1 VAPACVLGVVQAA
14 EGRIRVNRRSPGPDL
29 AAIARA
35 ASREA
40 GGVPVGMLGD
50 YLPAAADAAA
60 SGRRLTATELAG
72 YARSGEQAALS
83 GVALRGLVD
92 LFLSATWRLWRELP
106 VGTSLGA
113 ARAAGLAVL
122 RAADDAV
129 AAAAEGFERALL
141 TVARREEAERRD
153 FFDYLLSG
161 RGRVGDLLVRGDQ
174 LGLRL
179 AGPHQV
185 VVAGPASAGTTV
197 SPAGVEVEAVVAD
210 AAAPSPSLVATRGGQ
225 VVAIVGAVGGDEADR
240 VARALARVLARVQPG
255 MGMRPARPGSGPEQ
269 AQPGTDA
276 GHAWGTGPG
285 QAQAGA
291 GAGHAQ
297 PRAGA
302 GQAQPR
308 AGAGQAQPRAGAPQ
322 AQAGAGAGRA
332 QLRAGA
338 GQAPPWRIVVGRSYP
353 GPSGVARSYEEAAE
367 ALDVAQ
373 RLGLPEPVA
382 DAADLLIYQVLL
394 RDREAITDLVRTVLT
409 PLDAARGGAAPL
421 LATLAAYFSH
431 GGVAAAAA
439 RDLHLSVR
447 AVTYRLARV
456 RDLTGRD
463 PTVPADA
470 LTLQVAVIGA
480 RLLDW
485 PATPL
490 AAG

>member
-1 VAPACVLGVVQAA
+1 M
-14 EGRIRVNRRSPGPDL
+14 NRRSPGLDL
-29 AAIARA
+29 AAIASA

-72 YARSGEQAALS
+72 YGRSGEQAALS

-106 VGTSLGA
+106 VGTSLAA

-141 TVARREEAERRD
+141 TVARREEAERRE
-153 FFDYLLSG
+153 FFDDLLSG

-185 VVAGPASAGTTV
+185 VVAGPASAGATV
-197 SPAGVEVEAVVAD
+197 NPAGVEVEAVVAD

-225 VVAIVGAVGGDEADR
+225 VVAIVGAAGGDEADR
-240 VARALARVLARVQPG
+240 VARALARVLARAQPG
-255 MGMRPARPGSGPEQ
+255 MGMGRAQPGGGPGQ

-276 GHAWGTGPG
+276 GHARWGTGPG
-285 QAQAGA
+285 QAQPGA
-291 GAGHAQ
+291 GAGQ
-297 PRAGA
+297 E
-302 GQAQPR
+302 
-308 AGAGQAQPRAGAPQ
+308 
-322 AQAGAGAGRA
+322 
-332 QLRAGA
+332 
-338 GQAPPWRIVVGRSYP
+338 PPWQIVVGRSYP

-373 RLGLPEPVA
+373 RLGLPEPVS

-394 RDREAITDLVRTVLT
+394 RDREAITDLVHTVLT
-409 PLDAARGGAAPL
+409 PLEAARGGAAPL

-470 LTLQVAVIGA
+470 LSLQVAVIGA

>member
-1 VAPACVLGVVQAA
+1 MSGWDVAPACVLGVVQAA

-106 VGTSLGA
+106 VGTSLAA

-141 TVARREEAERRD
+141 TVARREEAERRE
-153 FFDYLLSG
+153 FFDDLLSG
-161 RGRVGDLLVRGDQ
+161 RGGVGDLLVRGDQ

-240 VARALARVLARVQPG
+240 VARALARALARAQPG
-255 MGMRPARPGSGPEQ
+255 IGMRPARPGSGPGQ
-269 AQPGTDA
+269 AQPG
-276 GHAWGTGPG
+276 
-285 QAQAGA
+285 
-291 GAGHAQ
+291 
-297 PRAGA
+297 
-302 GQAQPR
+302 
-308 AGAGQAQPRAGAPQ
+308 
-322 AQAGAGAGRA
+322 
-332 QLRAGA
+332 AGA

>member
-1 VAPACVLGVVQAA
+1 
-14 EGRIRVNRRSPGPDL
+14 VNRRSPGPDL

-106 VGTSLGA
+106 VGTSLAA
-113 ARAAGLAVL
+113 ARAAGLAML

-141 TVARREEAERRD
+141 TVARREEAERRE
-153 FFDYLLSG
+153 FFDDLLSG

-240 VARALARVLARVQPG
+240 VARALARALARAQPG
-255 MGMRPARPGSGPEQ
+255 ISMRPARPGSGPAQ
-269 AQPGTDA
+269 AQPG
-276 GHAWGTGPG
+276 
-285 QAQAGA
+285 AGA
-291 GAGHAQ
+291 A
-297 PRAGA
+297 
-302 GQAQPR
+302 
-308 AGAGQAQPRAGAPQ
+308 
-322 AQAGAGAGRA
+322 
-332 QLRAGA
+332 
-338 GQAPPWRIVVGRSYP
+338 QAPPWRIVVGRSYP

-431 GGVAAAAA
+431 RGVAAAAA

-490 AAG
+490 AAA

>member
-1 VAPACVLGVVQAA
+1 MSGWDVAPACVLGVVQAA

-106 VGTSLGA
+106 VGTSLAA

-141 TVARREEAERRD
+141 TVARREEAERRE
-153 FFDYLLSG
+153 FFDDLLSG

-197 SPAGVEVEAVVAD
+197 SPAGVEVEAVVAE

-240 VARALARVLARVQPG
+240 VARALARVLARAQPG
-255 MGMRPARPGSGPEQ
+255 MGMRPARPGSGPGQ

-285 QAQAGA
+285 QAQTRAGPGQAQA
-291 GAGHAQ
+291 G
-297 PRAGA
+297 AGA

-308 AGAGQAQPRAGAPQ
+308 AGAG
-322 AQAGAGAGRA
+322 RA
-332 QLRAGA
+332 QLGAGA